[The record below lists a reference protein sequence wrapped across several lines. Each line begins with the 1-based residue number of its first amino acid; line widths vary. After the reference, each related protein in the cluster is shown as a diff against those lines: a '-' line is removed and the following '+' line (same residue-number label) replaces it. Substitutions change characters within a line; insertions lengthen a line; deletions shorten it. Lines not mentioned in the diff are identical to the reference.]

1 MRLRGRPH
9 GPARVPLLCFRKTAM
24 VKGQTLLST
33 LAVNSGSTVQTTH
46 SVSITRLRTSA
57 LNWAARWIRPSRML
71 GRKGRSTAVLSET
84 FSWSQ

>member
-1 MRLRGRPH
+1 
-9 GPARVPLLCFRKTAM
+9 M

-71 GRKGRSTAVLSET
+71 GRKGHQEGTVLPAPAPGCQLRAGGMWK
-84 FSWSQ
+84 SWA